1 MSVQINV
8 SVDASASI
16 ASLEAKT
23 KALLERGK
31 MHGSISK
38 VITELTRGHL
48 NSKYVPNEKRGTTF
62 WADVRDGITA
72 TATDRLATITLNEPG
87 VALRYYGSGGLP
99 GGGVTPGKS
108 ISSYTGK
115 LTRALAIPTEHV
127 PVSGGRQVRP
137 GRAGLLAFIES
148 ATRGGETVG
157 FLVEAEERSRKRAT
171 KYGPIGSKYNVPKP
185 GGNLMFVLRTITRHK
200 PDKNILPKDQ
210 ELIDTAAGA
219 IAAHIATYET

>member
-1 MSVQINV
+1 MSVEIKV
-8 SVDASASI
+8 SVDAAAVI
-16 ASLEAKT
+16 ASMEAKT
-23 KALLERGK
+23 KALADRGK
-31 MHGSISK
+31 MHGSIAEMVAK
-38 VITELTRGHL
+38 LTKEHL
-48 NSKYVPNEKRGTTF
+48 SAQYVPNEKRGTTF

-72 TATDRLATITLNEPG
+72 TATDRLATVTLNEPG
-87 VALRYYGSGGLP
+87 IVLRYYGSGGLP

-171 KYGPIGSKYNVPKP
+171 KHGPIGSKYTVPKP
-185 GGNLMFVLRTITRHK
+185 GGNLMYVLRTITRHK
-200 PDKNILPKDQ
+200 GDKNILPKEQ
-210 ELIDTAAGA
+210 KLIDATSGA
-219 IAAHIATYET
+219 IAAHIAAYET